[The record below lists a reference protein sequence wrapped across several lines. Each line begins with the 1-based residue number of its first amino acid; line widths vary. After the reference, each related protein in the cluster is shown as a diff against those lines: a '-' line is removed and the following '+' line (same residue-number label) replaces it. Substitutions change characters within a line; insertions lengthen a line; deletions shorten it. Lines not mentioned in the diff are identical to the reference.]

1 MTTQKMYGGTAF
13 DSLRTGTAF
22 KSMKGSFIIFIKVNP
37 SLTPKQHNAE
47 SINTSQ
53 IMYDWFDQ
61 EETVHV
67 QR

>member
-1 MTTQKMYGGTAF
+1 MKTTRKMYEGRIF

-22 KSMKGSFIIFIKVNP
+22 KSMKGSFIVFIKVKP
-37 SLTPKQHNAE
+37 SLIPKQHNAE

-67 QR
+67 Q